1 MIRRFRVENVLIISG
16 NKSAAEALAGFI
28 RETFQCSVRA
38 VESGYQ
44 AKSIFSSDPAL
55 DLALINTPLIDES
68 GIDLA
73 EYIIENT
80 AANCILIIKPENS
93 EKTAERA
100 EKNGIIVMLR
110 PVNRGLLYQLVK
122 TIDIAVKRSF
132 MIYQEKQKLER
143 RIKEITIIDKAKFML
158 MEYRSMSEAAAHEYL
173 EQYAMNKRKK
183 KYIAALE
190 LIDRINEQY
199 L

>member
-1 MIRRFRVENVLIISG
+1 MENVLIISG
-16 NKSAAEALAGFI
+16 NKTAAETLAGFI
-28 RETFQCSVRA
+28 RESFQCSVRA

-44 AKSIFSSDPAL
+44 AKSIISSDPAL

-68 GIDLA
+68 GMELA
-73 EYIIENT
+73 EYMIENST
-80 AANCILIIKPENS
+80 ANCILIIKPEIAAKN
-93 EKTAERA
+93 AERA

-110 PVNRGLLYQLVK
+110 PVNKGLLYQLVK
-122 TIDIAVKRSF
+122 TVDIALRRSV
-132 MIYQEKQKLER
+132 MIFQEKQRLER
-143 RIKEITIIDKAKFML
+143 QIEEIKTIDKAKFML
-158 MEYRSMSEAAAHEYL
+158 MEYKSMSEAEAHGYL

-190 LIDRINEQY
+190 LIDKIHEQY

>member
-1 MIRRFRVENVLIISG
+1 MENVLIISG
-16 NKSAAEALAGFI
+16 NKTAAETLAGFI
-28 RETFQCSVRA
+28 RESFQCSVRA

-44 AKSIFSSDPAL
+44 AKSIISSDPAL

-68 GIDLA
+68 GMELA
-73 EYIIENT
+73 EYMIENST
-80 AANCILIIKPENS
+80 ANCILIIKPENAA
-93 EKTAERA
+93 KNAERA

-110 PVNRGLLYQLVK
+110 PVNKGLLYQLVK
-122 TIDIAVKRSF
+122 TVDIALRRSV
-132 MIYQEKQKLER
+132 MIFQEKQRLER
-143 RIKEITIIDKAKFML
+143 QIEEIKTIDKAKFML
-158 MEYRSMSEAAAHEYL
+158 MEYKSMSEAEAHGYL

-190 LIDRINEQY
+190 LIDKIHEQY

>member
-1 MIRRFRVENVLIISG
+1 MENVLIISS
-16 NKSAAEALAGFI
+16 NKNAAEALAGFI
-28 RETFQCSVRA
+28 RESFQCSVRA
-38 VESGYQ
+38 AESGYQ
-44 AKSIFSSDPAL
+44 AKSIFRSDPGL

-73 EYIIENT
+73 EYIAENT

-93 EKTAERA
+93 EKTSERA
-100 EKNGIIVMLR
+100 EKSGVIVMIR

-122 TIDIAVKRSF
+122 TVDIAVKRSLR
-132 MIYQEKQKLER
+132 IYQEKQKLER
-143 RIKEITIIDKAKFML
+143 RIEEIKTIDKAKFML
-158 MEYRSMSEAAAHEYL
+158 MEYRSMTEAAAHEYL

-190 LIDRINEQY
+190 LIDRISEQY

>member
-1 MIRRFRVENVLIISG
+1 MENVLIISG
-16 NKSAAEALAGFI
+16 NKTAAETLAGFI
-28 RETFQCSVRA
+28 RESFRCSVRA

-44 AKSIFSSDPAL
+44 AKSIISSDPAL

-68 GIDLA
+68 GMELA
-73 EYIIENT
+73 EYLIENST
-80 AANCILIIKPENS
+80 ANCILIIKPEIAA
-93 EKTAERA
+93 KTAERA

-110 PVNRGLLYQLVK
+110 PVNKGLLYQLVK
-122 TIDIAVKRSF
+122 TVDIALRRSV
-132 MIYQEKQKLER
+132 MIFQEKQRLER
-143 RIKEITIIDKAKFML
+143 QIEEIKTIDKAKFML
-158 MEYRSMSEAAAHEYL
+158 MEYKSMSEAEAHGYL

-190 LIDRINEQY
+190 LIDKIHEQY

>member
-1 MIRRFRVENVLIISG
+1 MENVLIISG
-16 NKSAAEALAGFI
+16 SKTAAETLAGFI
-28 RETFQCSVRA
+28 RESFQCSVRA

-44 AKSIFSSDPAL
+44 AKSIISSDPAL
-55 DLALINTPLIDES
+55 GLALINTPLIDES

-73 EYIIENT
+73 EYVIENT
-80 AANCILIIKPENS
+80 TANCILIIKPENA

-100 EKNGIIVMLR
+100 EKSGIVVMLR
-110 PVNRGLLYQLVK
+110 PVNKGLLYQLVK
-122 TIDIAVKRSF
+122 TVDIALRRSVI
-132 MIYQEKQKLER
+132 IYREKQRLER
-143 RIKEITIIDKAKFML
+143 RIEEIKTIDKAKFML
-158 MEYRSMSEAAAHEYL
+158 MEYRSMTEAEAHGYL

-190 LIDRINEQY
+190 LIDKINEQY

>member
-1 MIRRFRVENVLIISG
+1 MENVLIISS
-16 NKSAAEALAGFI
+16 NKNAAEALAGFI
-28 RETFQCSVRA
+28 RESFQCSVRA
-38 VESGYQ
+38 AESGYQ
-44 AKSIFSSDPAL
+44 AKSIFRSDPGL

-73 EYIIENT
+73 EYITENT
-80 AANCILIIKPENS
+80 AASCILIIKPENS
-93 EKTAERA
+93 EKTSERA
-100 EKNGIIVMLR
+100 EKSGVIVMIR

-122 TIDIAVKRSF
+122 TIDIAVKRSLR
-132 MIYQEKQKLER
+132 IYQEKQKLER
-143 RIKEITIIDKAKFML
+143 RIEEIKTIDKAKFML
-158 MEYRSMSEAAAHEYL
+158 MEYKSMTEAAAHEYL

-190 LIDRINEQY
+190 LIDRISEQY